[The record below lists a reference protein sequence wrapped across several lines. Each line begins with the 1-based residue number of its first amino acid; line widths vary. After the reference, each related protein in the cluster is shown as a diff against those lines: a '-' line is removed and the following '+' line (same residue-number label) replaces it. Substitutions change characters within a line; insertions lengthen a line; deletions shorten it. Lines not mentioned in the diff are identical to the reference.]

1 MQTYVSAPK
10 GDMSGWYVVE
20 KWNTI
25 EQQYYPLKG
34 EVYPTEEQAKERATE
49 LNRIDNEDCKEG
61 GEK

>member
-1 MQTYVSAPK
+1 MQT
-10 GDMSGWYVVE
+10 
-20 KWNTI
+20 WNTI